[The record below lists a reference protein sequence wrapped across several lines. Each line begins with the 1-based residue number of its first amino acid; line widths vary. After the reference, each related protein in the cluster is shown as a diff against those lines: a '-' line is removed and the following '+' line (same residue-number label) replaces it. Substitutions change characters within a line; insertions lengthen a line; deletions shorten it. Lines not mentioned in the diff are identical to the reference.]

1 MLPIIILSKSILK
14 VSATEKISARN
25 NEEDTM
31 TFREAVNSGKFV
43 VTAEV
48 GPPKGTDIKAM
59 VHHIELLRGKVDAAN
74 VTDNQSAVMRICSL
88 AVCKIALDNGLEP
101 ILQMTC
107 RDRNRIGLQS
117 DLLGANVL
125 GIRNV
130 LCMTGDHVAVGDH
143 KAAKPVY
150 DIESVQLLSM
160 VDSLNKGKDMAG
172 NELKGA
178 TDFYQG
184 AVVTPETDFIE
195 PQLMKFEKKVRA
207 GACFFQTQAI
217 FDMEKF
223 KEFMNYARQFPVKIL
238 AGIVVLK
245 SAGMA
250 NFMNKNVPGIRVPQ
264 ELIDEIKAAGKEKA
278 LDTGLDIA
286 ARHIKQLKE
295 EGVCDGVHIMAI
307 GMEEKVPLIMEK
319 AALL

>member
-1 MLPIIILSKSILK
+1 LSKSILK
-14 VSATEKISARN
+14 VSATGKISAGN
-25 NEEDTM
+25 SKEDM
-31 TFREAVNSGKFV
+31 MSFREALESGKFV

-48 GPPKGTDIKAM
+48 GPPKGTDIKNM

-88 AVCKIALDNGLEP
+88 AVCKIALEHGLEP

-117 DLLGANVL
+117 DLLGAHVL
-125 GIRNV
+125 GMRNV
-130 LCMTGDHVAVGDH
+130 LCMTGDHVAIGDH

-150 DIESVQLLSM
+150 DVESVQLLSI
-160 VDSLNKGKDMAG
+160 VNALNNGKDMTG
-172 NELKGA
+172 NELKGS

-195 PQLMKFEKKVRA
+195 PQLMKFEKKVKA
-207 GACFFQTQAI
+207 GAKFFQTQAV
-217 FDMEKF
+217 FDVEKF
-223 KEFMNYARQFPVKIL
+223 RGFMDYARKFPVKIL

-264 ELIDEIKAAGKEKA
+264 ELVDEIKAAGKEKA
-278 LDTGLDIA
+278 LDTGMDIA
-286 ARHIKQLKE
+286 ARHIRQLKLE
-295 EGVCDGVHIMAI
+295 AICDGVHIMAI
-307 GMEEKVPLIMEK
+307 GMEDKVPAIMER
-319 AALL
+319 AGLL